1 MVSLNCRILA
11 AAAASLLIG
20 GAGRA
25 QGAVPQVVEAQK
37 LVASD
42 GIGTDKFGFAVDVAG
57 DTLVIGA
64 PNHYSGGTGPGS
76 VYIFARNSGEWEE
89 GQRFFAPGE
98 AVGEEFG
105 HALSLS
111 GDLLVVG
118 APFTPDEE
126 DSFRGAAYVFARDGQ
141 GLWELE
147 TTLVAEDL
155 GGGNSLFGDSIALQ
169 GTTAVISGGGDVH
182 VFQRDDQGGWSRTA
196 RLSSI
201 RAGVVAFDG
210 GTIVAAGI
218 QNDGTPAGVAYVRDG
233 QGQWVVQSLFAFP
246 ELPEFDFVTRVSL
259 ALERNVAVIGT
270 VSLLGG
276 ADRAHLFVRD
286 GSGHWALAKVLK
298 GDDDQRSFGASVA
311 LHAPAILVGALHD
324 GPGSV
329 TVFQRRRSGLIT
341 PRIELV
347 PSDFPSSFGAALT
360 LDRRAPIVGAWA
372 DSQIAPYVGS
382 VYVFRPL
389 GP

>member
-11 AAAASLLIG
+11 AAAAGLLIS
-20 GAGRA
+20 GAGPAR
-25 QGAVPQVVEAQK
+25 GAVPQVVEAQK

-42 GIGTDKFGFAVDVAG
+42 GIGSDKFGFAVAADG
-57 DTLVIGA
+57 DTLAIGA

-76 VYIFARNSGEWEE
+76 VYIFARNAGEWEE
-89 GQRFFAPGE
+89 GQRFFAPGQ
-98 AVGEEFG
+98 AIGEEFG

-111 GDLLVVG
+111 GDLLMVG
-118 APFTPDEE
+118 APFTTDEE

-147 TTLVAEDL
+147 TTLVAEGL
-155 GGGNSLFGDSIALQ
+155 EGNSLFGDSIALQ

-201 RAGVVAFDG
+201 RAGVVALDG

-246 ELPEFDFVTRVSL
+246 EPPEFDFVTRVSV
-259 ALERNVAVIGT
+259 ALERNIAAIGT
-270 VSLLGG
+270 VSLLGEVN
-276 ADRAHLFVRD
+276 RAHLFVRD
-286 GSGHWALAKVLK
+286 GSGHWALARLLT
-298 GDDDQRSFGASVA
+298 GDDDQQSFGASVA

-329 TVFQRRRSGLIT
+329 TVFQGRRSAVIT
-341 PRIELV
+341 PRLELV
-347 PSDFPSSFGAALT
+347 PSDFPFSFGAAVT

-372 DSQIAPYVGS
+372 DSQIAPYAGS
-382 VYVFRPL
+382 VYVFRSF